1 MGFLSLVGKAII
13 AIALLALPSA
23 FYLILISSTTLA
35 PLEFAGLIIA
45 SLLLFLGAIYAGL
58 LGIRTEELAT
68 KIESLTRPPGKIA
81 GGNLIKAV
89 CPIDK
94 KRVVFVHVSPHRTD
108 AFPDGLDLFLGAC
121 GHEVHRAEIE
131 VEH

>member
-1 MGFLSLVGKAII
+1 MGKAII
-13 AIALLALPSA
+13 AISLLALPSA
-23 FYLILISSTTLA
+23 FYLILISSNTLST
-35 PLEFAGLIIA
+35 LEFAGLIVA
-45 SLLLFLGAIYAGL
+45 SLLLFLGGVYAGL
-58 LGIRTEELAT
+58 LGIRTEELAA
-68 KIESLTRPPGKIA
+68 KIDSLTRPPGKIA

-121 GHEVHRAEIE
+121 GHQVHRAEIE